1 MTRNMTDT
9 VSLLWEGEEKETKL
23 RDVKR
28 NWNNDGEGLRE
39 DFSGH
44 LKNK

>member
-28 NWNNDGEGLRE
+28 NWNNDGGRA
-39 DFSGH
+39 SG
-44 LKNK
+44 KTFQGT